1 MVVRPTDRF
10 VAQNR
15 RARHDY
21 FIDETIEAGIILA
34 GTEVKSLRSGQ
45 ASIQEAFARET
56 DGELWLVN
64 AFVPPY
70 QMAGPRYNHE
80 PRRPRKLLLR
90 RKEIDKVMGLGKR
103 EGVTLVPLSIYF
115 NNQGRAKV
123 EIGLARGKKK
133 SDKREAEK
141 DRDWARE
148 KGRIMRERNR
158 G

>member
-1 MVVRPTDRF
+1 MALRPTDRF

-115 NNQGRAKV
+115 NSQGLAKV

-133 SDKREAEK
+133 ADKREAEK